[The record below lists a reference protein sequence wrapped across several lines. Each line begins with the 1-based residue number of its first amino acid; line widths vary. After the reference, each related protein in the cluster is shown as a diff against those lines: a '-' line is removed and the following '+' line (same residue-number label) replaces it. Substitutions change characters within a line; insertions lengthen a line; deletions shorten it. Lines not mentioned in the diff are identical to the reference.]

1 MFCKTVKQF
10 QEKVLKLIFV
20 NCNKTFVSEQLSARL
35 VWKRFDI
42 VILWEVNLKMK
53 FLFFLFPILAMNLFF
68 AVKNFSS
75 SRMQESFW
83 LVETLKIKG
92 ISEIILCMTVC
103 NIPGPQPPPK
113 KGYLGKIQFKSQWT
127 RTRFTQFIL
136 FHKKFPIFPKTQMSS
151 SFSIPAMVLRPFVH
165 WHLLKRLFALHNYL
179 KSVLFV
185 LTELG
190 WKTSLKIRGF
200 DDRFAP
206 FRLCFVL
213 IWSYYY
219 EDMAVIILH
228 NYLLPFWLYFYM

>member
-1 MFCKTVKQF
+1 MFCKTVKEF

-53 FLFFLFPILAMNLFF
+53 FLFVLFPILAMNLFF

-92 ISEIILCMTVC
+92 ISEIIRCVTVC
-103 NIPGPQPPPK
+103 NIPGPPPPPK

-136 FHKKFPIFPKTQMSS
+136 LHKK
-151 SFSIPAMVLRPFVH
+151 IP
-165 WHLLKRLFALHNYL
+165 
-179 KSVLFV
+179 
-185 LTELG
+185 
-190 WKTSLKIRGF
+190 
-200 DDRFAP
+200 
-206 FRLCFVL
+206 
-213 IWSYYY
+213 
-219 EDMAVIILH
+219 
-228 NYLLPFWLYFYM
+228 

>member
-35 VWKRFDI
+35 VWKLFDI

-92 ISEIILCMTVC
+92 ISEIILCVTVC

-127 RTRFTQFIL
+127 RTRLTQFIL
-136 FHKKFPIFPKTQMSS
+136 LHKKFHKCLVFSPIYSQTQMSS
-151 SFSIPAMVLRPFVH
+151 SS
-165 WHLLKRLFALHNYL
+165 
-179 KSVLFV
+179 FV

-213 IWSYYY
+213 IWFYYY

>member
-92 ISEIILCMTVC
+92 ISEIIRCVTFC
-103 NIPGPQPPPK
+103 NIPGPKHHQRKVTLARYNLNHNELVQDSHSLFFYIK
-113 KGYLGKIQFKSQWT
+113 K
-127 RTRFTQFIL
+127 
-136 FHKKFPIFPKTQMSS
+136 FHKCLVFSPFFPK
-151 SFSIPAMVLRPFVH
+151 H
-165 WHLLKRLFALHNYL
+165 KCLHHFQYQR
-179 KSVLFV
+179 
-185 LTELG
+185 
-190 WKTSLKIRGF
+190 W
-200 DDRFAP
+200 
-206 FRLCFVL
+206 
-213 IWSYYY
+213 Y
-219 EDMAVIILH
+219 
-228 NYLLPFWLYFYM
+228 

>member
-1 MFCKTVKQF
+1 MFCKTVKEF

-35 VWKRFDI
+35 VWTRFDI

-83 LVETLKIKG
+83 LVKTLKIKG
-92 ISEIILCMTVC
+92 ISEIIRCVTVC

-113 KGYLGKIQFKSQWT
+113 KGYLGKIQFISQWT

-136 FHKKFPIFPKTQMSS
+136 FH
-151 SFSIPAMVLRPFVH
+151 
-165 WHLLKRLFALHNYL
+165 
-179 KSVLFV
+179 
-185 LTELG
+185 
-190 WKTSLKIRGF
+190 
-200 DDRFAP
+200 
-206 FRLCFVL
+206 
-213 IWSYYY
+213 
-219 EDMAVIILH
+219 
-228 NYLLPFWLYFYM
+228 